1 MNTNSLSEKLQQIE
15 QMIQSAQDIV
25 VISHRNPDG
34 DTIGA
39 NIALAEIIRSHFG
52 KRVNSACID
61 QLPSSLR
68 FLPGSAGFRT
78 DFGVEDVDLIIV
90 VDCGSLNQTRFNEKI
105 KEAFKKNILVINIDH
120 HPSNEYFGTLN
131 IVMPETAATCEIIYY
146 FARHLNIKISKSM
159 ATAILTGL
167 YTDTGSFMHSNTTE
181 TVYRIAAHLMGLG
194 ANFKHII
201 KHVFKT
207 KSIKQL
213 RLWGRVLENAKL
225 NENGTI
231 VSKVTEEDFGQ
242 TEAAPEH
249 LSGVVNY
256 LTSVPQSTLS
266 VLLSED
272 GTGHV
277 KGSLRTLNN
286 SIDVSEI
293 CSKFGGGGHKKA
305 AGFTL
310 PGHIVEKRIWTIE

>member
-1 MNTNSLSEKLQQIE
+1 MNTKSLAEKLQKVE
-15 QMIQSAQDIV
+15 KMIRNAQDIV
-25 VISHRNPDG
+25 VVSHRNPDG

-39 NIALAEIIRSHFG
+39 NIALAEIIRSYFG
-52 KRVNSACID
+52 KRVNSACVD
-61 QLPSSLR
+61 TLPSSLR

-78 DFGVEDVDLIIV
+78 DFAEDADLIII

-105 KEAFKKNILVINIDH
+105 TEAFENNISVINIDH

-131 IVMPETAATCEIIYY
+131 VVMPEAAATCEMIYY

-181 TVYRIAAHLMGLG
+181 SVYQIAAHLMGIG
-194 ANFKHII
+194 ANFKHIV
-201 KHVFKT
+201 KYVFKT
-207 KSIKQL
+207 KSIEQL

-225 NENGTI
+225 NDNGTI
-231 VSKVTEEDFGQ
+231 VSKVTKEDFGE

-256 LTSVPQSTLS
+256 LTSVPESTLS
-266 VLLSED
+266 VLLTEN
-272 GTGHV
+272 GQGQV
-277 KGSLRTLNN
+277 KGSLRTLGDN
-286 SIDVSEI
+286 IDVSEI
-293 CSKFGGGGHKKA
+293 CGKFGGGGHKKA
-305 AGFTL
+305 AGFTI
-310 PGHIVEKRIWTIE
+310 PGRIVEKRIWTIE